1 MRIFWCFFQ
10 DAGYKAYI
18 YVCVYVC
25 TNLDSLKGHR
35 FQQLLAGHF
44 FPIAEQGMLP
54 LADSVSEDAASRR
67 MSADLSQSCLLD

>member
-1 MRIFWCFFQ
+1 MPVIKHIC
-10 DAGYKAYI
+10 
-18 YVCVYVC
+18 VCVYMC
-25 TNLDSLKGHR
+25 TNLDSLKGHG